1 MRKLKQ
7 LRLLVLL
14 LIASMA
20 FTGHADPKREFRSGW
35 FTCVSNMDW
44 PTTKGTSATAIAAQK
59 AEMIAILDAMQE
71 AHLNSASFHALPM
84 SDAFYPSKYLPWSQ
98 WLTGTRG
105 TAPSDP
111 TWNPLQFFID
121 ECHKRGMQAL
131 AWLNPYRYSGNASAT
146 YVWHTTN
153 AGWNN
158 SLDREMQQ
166 HIINHN
172 YYYTLN
178 PGDPWSLQHLKNVVT
193 ELAGYHD
200 LDGIIFDDYFYPNL
214 IPENNTATDWS
225 TYQSYKNKGGT
236 LSIGDWRRSN
246 VNTMVK
252 ELYSTIKSIDPN
264 MTFGISP
271 AGIAGSAATSG
282 NKYTSY
288 GISANP
294 CNNDWQYNQIYS
306 DPLAWLKDRSIDYI
320 SPQLYWATTHS
331 TNAYGTQIDWWSN
344 VANIFGRHC
353 YASHY
358 IASGESQ
365 ASTSNIIK
373 WENPST
379 FSELKSEVDFNRTK
393 TRNNAPGSILFSIKW
408 LQTKTD
414 MRNYIENNV
423 FTRPSLRPVMS
434 WMPKGNYS
442 APQNLSLE
450 GSTLTWDEVTSDRGH
465 QYAVYAIPNNVMP
478 AKSKGSDGIKGDYL
492 IATPY
497 SNSVEIPNQ
506 YRNGY
511 WYAVT
516 AVDAAGNEYA
526 ATTLNEPDPNV
537 VPDIVPTLASIESL
551 DKWSEVW
558 RNNSY
563 NSNARNLCYGDGK
576 VFVATTD
583 GNIHVLDAKTGT
595 LIKDL
600 NMSGVSGGTYKVCGV
615 QNRNGKIYA
624 ANLHAPTSGAV
635 TIKVYSWNSIDA
647 APTTVLNTTTSEIA
661 RVGDHFGMSDN
672 YFYFVRDNKAIRY
685 RIGTT
690 TMEKTTLPITLST
703 TPHIDPVDDN
713 YFWVNSIN
721 TNPIKYR
728 WVTNGTATQAET
740 TGTILGNTN
749 GTAFAPFTMS
759 NGNEYG
765 FVVDYLDTWKKG
777 CANLIRKQNGSWNT
791 GANVHL
797 PQGGLGD
804 AANNSS
810 CGSSV
815 AVNLNNAAGVTMG
828 VDMWVLVTSQGIAH
842 YTAGAE
848 DTYANDAID
857 RYYRIPG
864 SGPYAGRKLMELT
877 KPLASGTYAI
887 KSAGNQAYRLDVNGG
902 SSDNL
907 TNVQVWRNS
916 TQTFEIIH
924 VSDGYYRIKP
934 SYCNKCLDINT
945 GSTVG
950 DGSNIHIY
958 DYSTGDALKDQIW
971 KMVKNSDGTYT
982 FLSKYSDN
990 LALDVS
996 GGITSSTTAD
1006 GINVQLWTK
1015 NTSNAQR
1022 WVLEPVSDSYTLPEY
1037 AVPDEYFAKF
1047 LIEKGYA
1054 RIYNENTHQI
1064 TGTATLGANFD
1075 TNAKAGTGEHV
1086 VILPETI
1093 AALTEL
1099 NGLGEYGKET
1109 PNVAVGTKTYTQF
1122 TGVNN
1127 LRGIEYFTELKK
1139 LDMCRAKYG
1148 VNSGTYGGLFTLT
1161 DDGEIN
1167 LKYNTKLEYI
1177 DLDFANIIDFDQ
1189 TGIKNLK
1196 NLKYLNL
1203 NNNAKIKSMDIRQ
1216 LESLEQLNT
1225 EHCYELTQI
1234 NASHNENM
1242 KVLSIFDTMIGYDSN
1257 YSLQKLVDNF
1267 PYLAFLY
1274 AHATYNS
1281 ELDMSK
1287 HTKLQSLWVHNS
1299 AFANR
1304 QKAKGNWLHKLDLSG
1319 CTELR
1324 DIHVQN
1330 MHLAALNI
1338 PSTHLGENF
1347 TDEFKNL
1354 IIARELGANST
1365 PHGST
1370 PPHYVDADNNY
1381 RHISADLAKWCKDDI
1396 NGNKKY
1402 YYMYYLR
1409 TAWTGPENKS
1419 DPMLK
1424 DKKGYYDIYSYDS
1437 YVADADV
1444 GNRSSK
1450 KRVQLDYT
1458 LDDDLFYPS
1467 KVMSCNTATFTN
1479 SIESIGVMTH
1489 EDSGTPLCMIVDGEF
1504 INKEVLD
1511 ADFIS
1516 GMSGNVNGS
1525 IIILKAGCSNSST
1538 FSNVEAPP
1546 AICYNYNIISSNAR
1560 AVNSKTFFLDIDYPA
1575 VSGIVTGVDNLDAS
1589 KEIVSV
1595 KYYDVAGRE
1604 SVIPFRG
1611 INIVHVTYTD
1621 GTTTTAKVIK

>member
-84 SDAFYPSKYLPWSQ
+84 SDAFYPSQYLPWSQ

-252 ELYSTIKSIDPN
+252 ELYATIKSIDPN

-271 AGIAGSAATSG
+271 AGIAGSVSTSG
-282 NKYTSY
+282 NKYTSD
-288 GISANP
+288 GVSANP

-379 FSELKSEVDFNRTK
+379 FSELKSEVDLNRSK

-442 APQNLSLE
+442 APGNLALN
-450 GSTLTWDEVTSDRGH
+450 GNTLSWDKVTSDRGA
-465 QYAVYAIPNNVMP
+465 QYAVYAIPNSVLL

-492 IATPY
+492 IAAPY
-497 SNSVEIPNQ
+497 GNSVEIPTQ

-511 WYAVT
+511 WFAVT
-516 AVDAAGNEYA
+516 AVDAAGNEYEP
-526 ATTLNEPDPNV
+526 TTINEPDPTV
-537 VPDIVPTLASIESL
+537 IPDIVPSLASIESL

-563 NSNARNLCYGDGK
+563 NSDARNLCYGDGK

-595 LIKDL
+595 LIKNL
-600 NMSGVSGGTYKVCGV
+600 NMSGVSGGTFSVCGV
-615 QNRNGKIYA
+615 QYRNGKIYA
-624 ANLHAPTSGAV
+624 ANLTTAPSSSTSP
-635 TIKVYSWNSIDA
+635 IKVYCWDNIDA
-647 APTTVLNTTTSEIA
+647 APSVVLNVTTSELS

-672 YFYFVRDNKAIRY
+672 YIFFVRDNKAIRY

-703 TPHIDPVDDN
+703 TPHIDPVDDS
-713 YFWVNSIN
+713 YFWVNSMN
-721 TNPIKYR
+721 TNPIKYK
-728 WVTNGTATQAET
+728 WVTNGNATQAET
-740 TGTILGNTN
+740 TGGILGNTN

-765 FVVDYLDTWKKG
+765 FVVDYLNNRTQG
-777 CANLIRKQNGSWNT
+777 CANLIRKQSGSWNT

-797 PQGGLGD
+797 PQAGLGTAD
-804 AANNSS
+804 NSS
-810 CGSSV
+810 YGSSI
-815 AVNLNNAAGVTMG
+815 AVNLSDANGVTTA
-828 VDMWVLVTSQGIAH
+828 VDMWILVTNQGIAH

-848 DTYANDAID
+848 DSYASDGIG
-857 RYYRIPG
+857 RFYRIPG

-877 KPLASGTYAI
+877 LPKQVGTFRLSCKKDMEYGIDVSGDSKENDADVIIYKTRQTFEITHRADGYCTI
-887 KSAGNQAYRLDVNGG
+887 SRNGNCLTIQGNPTTVSNGNNILMYEYNGGTNQLWKFVRNDDGSYTIISKKNKDFVLDVNGG
-902 SSDNL
+902 TMANS
-907 TNVQVWRNS
+907 TNVQLYS
-916 TQTFEIIH
+916 
-924 VSDGYYRIKP
+924 
-934 SYCNKCLDINT
+934 
-945 GSTVG
+945 
-950 DGSNIHIY
+950 SN
-958 DYSTGDALKDQIW
+958 
-971 KMVKNSDGTYT
+971 NSD
-982 FLSKYSDN
+982 
-990 LALDVS
+990 
-996 GGITSSTTAD
+996 
-1006 GINVQLWTK
+1006 
-1015 NTSNAQR
+1015 AQK
-1022 WVLEPVSDSYTLPEY
+1022 WILEPVGNAAMPYY
-1037 AVPDEYFAKF
+1037 AVPDSYFQKF
-1047 LIEKGYA
+1047 LIKEGYA
-1054 RIYNENTHQI
+1054 RIYNENSHQI

-1075 TNAKAGTGEHV
+1075 TYAKAGSGEHV

-1093 AALTEL
+1093 AALTEF
-1099 NGLGEYGKET
+1099 NGLGEYGDEKPHT
-1109 PNVAVGTKTYTQF
+1109 TQDGKSYTQF
-1122 TGVNN
+1122 EGVNS
-1127 LRGIEYFTELKK
+1127 LKGIEYFTELKT

-1148 VNSGTYGGLFTLT
+1148 TNAATYGGIFSIIQ
-1161 DDGEIN
+1161 DGEMN

-1177 DLDFANIIDFDQ
+1177 DLDFADIIDFGQ

-1203 NNNAKIKSMDIRQ
+1203 NNNAHIKSIDISQ

-1225 EHCYELTQI
+1225 DHCVELTQI

-1354 IIARELGANST
+1354 IIGRELGANST

-1437 YVADADV
+1437 YVADADA

-1516 GMSGNVNGS
+1516 GLSGNVNGS

-1575 VSGIVTGVDNLDAS
+1575 VNGIVTGVDNLDAS
-1589 KEIVSV
+1589 KEIASV